1 MRESQDGVVRAT
13 DQPRIRTASTSF
25 QEVTLATAT
34 TIDKALEE
42 KAINSIRSLSMD
54 AVQEANSGHPGLPLG
69 AAAMGYVL
77 WQEFL
82 KHNPR
87 DPQWFDRD
95 RFVLSAGHGSML
107 IYSLLH
113 LTGYDVSLDDLKS
126 FRKLGSKTP
135 GHPERGHTPGVE
147 VTTGPLGQGM
157 GNGVGLAMAE
167 KFLAAK
173 YNRPDHEIIDHYTYG
188 IVSDG
193 DIMEGVAFEAAAI
206 AGTLNLGK
214 LIYLYDSNH
223 ITLAAS
229 ANVTLG
235 EDVPARFEALGWHV
249 QSIDGLNTDEVRQAL
264 DAARAEAERPSIIVA
279 RTTIA
284 YGSPN
289 KAGTFGAHG
298 SPLGPD
304 EVTATKQNLGLPT
317 DETFFV
323 YDDAASHFQE
333 ALDRGAEAQAQWR
346 MRWDAY
352 SSAFP
357 EVAAELEQA
366 INGKLPDG
374 WDSDIPTFDPGDK
387 DMATRKASSAV
398 MNAFFEKLPTFIGG
412 SADLNPS
419 TNTVMKD
426 GGDFM
431 PPESNDS
438 ADIQGASGG
447 PWNYTGRNVH
457 FGIREHGMGAIVNG
471 MAAHGG
477 VIPFSATFLTF
488 SDYQRPS
495 VRLAALSKLSSIYVY
510 THDSIA
516 VGEDGPTHE
525 PIEHTMSL
533 RLIPDLIV
541 FRPGDANETAD
552 AWRVTIESKHA
563 TALIL
568 SRQDLPILDRSGAKG
583 DTRKGAYTLV
593 DSDGDPDVVLLATGS
608 EVSLAVQART
618 TLAEHGVD
626 ARVVSMP
633 SWELFDQQ
641 DATYRES
648 VLGPRGT
655 ARVSV
660 EAGTVIGWSRYT
672 GDNSAHVGID
682 HYGASGPG
690 TQVLKTFGF
699 TTEHVAATALRL
711 LGKTEDADELDKEY
725 LAGHTTSDQPKG
737 DEGHS

>member
-1 MRESQDGVVRAT
+1 M
-13 DQPRIRTASTSF
+13 
-25 QEVTLATAT
+25 ATAT
-34 TIDKALEE
+34 TVDKTLQE

-87 DPQWFDRD
+87 DPEWFDRD

-113 LTGYDVSLDDLKS
+113 LTGYDVTIDDLKA
-126 FRKLGSKTP
+126 FRKIGSKTP

-147 VTTGPLGQGM
+147 VTTGPLGQGV

-167 KFLAAK
+167 QFLAAK

-188 IVSDG
+188 IISDG
-193 DIMEGVAFEAAAI
+193 DVMEGVAFEAAAI
-206 AGTLNLGK
+206 AGTLKLGK
-214 LIYLYDSNH
+214 LIYLYDQNH

-235 EDVPARFEALGWHV
+235 EDVGARFEALGWHV
-249 QSIDGLNTDEVRQAL
+249 QTIDGLNPDEVRQAIE
-264 DAARAEAERPSIIVA
+264 AARTETERPSLVCCRTIIG
-279 RTTIA
+279 

-289 KAGTFGAHG
+289 KADTFGAHG
-298 SPLGPD
+298 SPLGDD
-304 EVTATKQNLGLPT
+304 EVTATKKNLGLPT
-317 DETFFV
+317 DEKFYV
-323 YDDAASHFQE
+323 YPE
-333 ALDRGAEAQAQWR
+333 ALDHFREALDKGADAQAKWR

-352 SSAFP
+352 KSAFP
-357 EVAAELEQA
+357 DEAAELEAA
-366 INGKLPDG
+366 IAGEVPAG
-374 WDSDIPTFDPGDK
+374 WDSEIPTWEPDPKGI
-387 DMATRKASSAV
+387 ATRKASSEV
-398 MNAFFEKLPTFIGG
+398 MNAFFDKLPTFIGG

-419 TNTVMKD
+419 TNTVMKG

-431 PPESNDS
+431 PPGSNEGVDV
-438 ADIQGASGG
+438 QGASGG

-457 FGIREHGMGAIVNG
+457 FGIREHGMGAAVNG

-495 VRLAALSKLSSIYVY
+495 IRLAALSKLHSIYVF

-525 PIEHTMSL
+525 PVEHTMSL
-533 RLIPDLIV
+533 RLIPDLLVI
-541 FRPGDANETAD
+541 RPGDANETAD
-552 AWRVTIESKHA
+552 AWRIAVESGQA
-563 TALIL
+563 SALVF
-568 SRQDLPILDRSGAKG
+568 SRQDLPVQDRSGAKG
-583 DTRKGAYTLV
+583 STRDGAYILA
-593 DSDGDPDVVLLATGS
+593 DSDGDPDIVFLATGS
-608 EVSLAVQART
+608 EVELAVEARKE
-618 TLAEHGVD
+618 LAGKGIQ

-633 SWELFDQQ
+633 CWELFDAK
-641 DATYRES
+641 DESYRTS
-648 VLGPRGT
+648 VLGPAGT
-655 ARVSV
+655 PRVSV
-660 EAGTVIGWSRYT
+660 EAGTTIGWSRYT
-672 GDNSAHVGID
+672 GTNSAHVGID
-682 HYGASGPG
+682 TYGASGPG
-690 TQVLKTFGF
+690 NEVLKYFGF
-699 TTEHVAATALRL
+699 NVENVTATALEL
-711 LGKTEDADELDKEY
+711 LGRDKEAVEY
-725 LAGHTTSDQPKG
+725 RTAADKHAAGPAPAG